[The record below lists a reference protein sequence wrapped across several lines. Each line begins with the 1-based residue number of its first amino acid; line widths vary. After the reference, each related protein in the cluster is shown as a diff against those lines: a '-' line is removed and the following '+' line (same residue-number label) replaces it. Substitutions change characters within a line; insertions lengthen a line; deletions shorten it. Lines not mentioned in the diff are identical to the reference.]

1 MYENIHTAFTLD
13 VSGSDRNIT
22 PQNGAINGE
31 ISEIEMQLMLYYGVG
46 KYISENSRSGF
57 WGTGAIDAIN
67 EQLQKELPGL
77 RGFSARNLRN
87 MRMFFEEWTQ
97 QNVLISSEKDN
108 LAVTT
113 AKIENDTGSIWQL
126 QLPNS
131 VEPTCSS
138 VNRTLP

>member
-1 MYENIHTAFTLD
+1 MYENIDTAFTLD
-13 VSGSDRNIT
+13 VSGIDRNIT
-22 PQNGAINGE
+22 PQNGVINGVINGE

-57 WGTGAIDAIN
+57 WGTGAIDAIS

-87 MRMFFEEWTQ
+87 MRMFFEEMTQ

-113 AKIENDTGSIWQL
+113 AKFRGTDI
-126 QLPNS
+126 
-131 VEPTCSS
+131 
-138 VNRTLP
+138 

>member
-87 MRMFFEEWTQ
+87 MRMFFEEMTQ
-97 QNVLISSEKDN
+97 QNVLISSEEDN
-108 LAVTT
+108 LAVAT
-113 AKIENDTGSIWQL
+113 AKFRETDI
-126 QLPNS
+126 
-131 VEPTCSS
+131 
-138 VNRTLP
+138 

>member
-1 MYENIHTAFTLD
+1 
-13 VSGSDRNIT
+13 
-22 PQNGAINGE
+22 
-31 ISEIEMQLMLYYGVG
+31 MLYYGVG

-57 WGTGAIDAIN
+57 WGTGAIDAIS

-77 RGFSARNLRN
+77 KGFSARNLRN

-113 AKIENDTGSIWQL
+113 AKIENDTDSIWQL

-131 VEPTCSS
+131 VEPTFEAFISIS
-138 VNRTLP
+138 VPYEPKDAEYLKQLKLDW